1 MNADNPTI
9 AALLDPVLAAHPRA
23 AELELT
29 FEDISVAVT
38 SNSPELIA
46 KLAGYYQDFLGG
58 GGAVRLA
65 VTAIES
71 EPVALDL
78 PFTVKERE
86 PGKTKLKEA
95 YADLPDGRVVHKL
108 LTGLIFFFGHGVNAA
123 LGPCLAND
131 NQIINFINNRVLEVR
146 LRAGDLLLHAAGVA
160 EGQRGLAIAGFSGA
174 GKSTLALQ
182 IMRHGTDFVSN
193 DRVMVARTASGCVM
207 RGLAKLPRVNPGTVL
222 NNPSLAPVM
231 DEAERAAFAA
241 LPQSELWDLE
251 HKYDASIDACFGPGH
266 FRLSC
271 PMVGLAVL
279 AWQRKDTPM
288 ASRLVTLAEHQEL
301 MAAFM
306 KDPGVFYEPD
316 DPSEEAMA
324 SPEEYLDMLGNLP
337 IIEITG
343 GVNFEA
349 AVRVCLEFLRTGQ
362 V

>member
-1 MNADNPTI
+1 MNDSPTI
-9 AALLDPVLAAHPRA
+9 AALLGPILDAHPRSA
-23 AELELT
+23 SLELT
-29 FEDISVAVT
+29 FEDITVAVS

-46 KLAGYYQDFLGG
+46 KLSGYYQDFLGG

-71 EPVALDL
+71 DPVSLPL
-78 PFTVKERE
+78 PFTAKERE
-86 PGKTKLKEA
+86 PGKTKIKEA

-108 LTGLIFFFGHGVNAA
+108 LTGLVFFFGHGVNAA

-160 EGQRGLAIAGFSGA
+160 EGRRGLAIAGFAGA
-174 GKSTLALQ
+174 GKSTLSLQ
-182 IMRHGTDFVSN
+182 IMRHGTDFISN
-193 DRVMVARTASGCVM
+193 DRVMVSRSEAGLIM

-222 NNPSLAPVM
+222 NNPSLGPVM
-231 DEAERAAFAA
+231 DAADRQAFAA
-241 LPQSELWDLE
+241 LPQAELWDLE

-279 AWQRKDTPM
+279 RWQRAAVPM
-288 ASRLVTLAEHQEL
+288 ASRLVKLGEHQDL
-301 MAAFM
+301 LAAFM

-316 DPSEEAMA
+316 DPSEEIRTG
-324 SPEEYLDMLGNLP
+324 PEAYLRMLGDLP
-337 IIEITG
+337 VLEITG
-343 GVNFEA
+343 GVDFDA
-349 AVRVCLEFLRTGQ
+349 AARVCLEFLRTGRT
-362 V
+362 